1 MTTVQRIYLYIFF
14 IFAIAYIGILPFQPY
29 PGNFVIKEIPDIA
42 LAILALTAVI
52 GLRGKLLFGA
62 LLFCAAGGVALE
74 LEAGKYFILGL
85 VFFLLAHIVYIVT
98 FSRDF
103 KAQKSKIPIIV
114 LLIIYA
120 LIMGFILAP
129 SLKEMALPVYVYL
142 IVITTMGIFAA
153 LRASKSKL
161 VLYGA
166 LSFIVS
172 DSILAI
178 NKFLMPVP
186 ASDYLIM
193 ITYYLAQFLIVYGF
207 VKRDY

>member
-1 MTTVQRIYLYIFF
+1 MTNVQRTYLYVFLA
-14 IFAIAYIGILPFQPY
+14 FAIAYIGALPFQPY

-52 GLRGKLLFGA
+52 GLRGKLLFVA
-62 LLFCAAGGVALE
+62 LLFSAAGGVALE
-74 LEAGKYFILGL
+74 LEAGKYFIVGL
-85 VFFLLAHIVYIVT
+85 VFFLLAHVMYIVT
-98 FSRDF
+98 FSRDL
-103 KAQKSKIPIIV
+103 KAQKSRIPVVV
-114 LLIIYA
+114 LLVIYG
-120 LIMGFILAP
+120 LIMAFVLRPG
-129 SLKEMALPVYVYL
+129 LKEMALPVYFYL
-142 IVITTMGIFAA
+142 VVITTMGIFAA

-166 LSFIVS
+166 ISFIVS

-178 NKFLMPVP
+178 NKFLVPIP

-207 VKRDY
+207 VRSD